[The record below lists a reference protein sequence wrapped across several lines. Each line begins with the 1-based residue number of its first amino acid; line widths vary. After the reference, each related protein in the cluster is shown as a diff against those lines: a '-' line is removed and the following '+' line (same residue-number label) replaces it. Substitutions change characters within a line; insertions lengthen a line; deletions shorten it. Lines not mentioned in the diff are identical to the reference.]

1 MNSQSQSQDSSNSPH
16 SPPWKHVWITGA
28 SSGLGEYTAR
38 LLADQGCI
46 VSISARRIEQLETIA
61 KDSPNIFAYPVDV
74 TDAEAVKT
82 VAAQAETD
90 HGPIDLAM
98 FSAGAWFPGSIQD
111 MRVENFAKT
120 LNVNVLGVAHGMDA
134 VLPQMLERSSGHI
147 SWISSVA
154 GYVGLP
160 NSAAYSA
167 SKSALISLAESVHGE
182 LQQKGIAVSVIN
194 PGFVRTQLTDKNK
207 FPMPFL
213 MEPEPAAE
221 KIVAGLKRKK
231 FEIAFPWQMV
241 LILKTLRILPYWL
254 SLALM
259 KRMV

>member
-1 MNSQSQSQDSSNSPH
+1 MNRTSANASA
-16 SPPWKHVWITGA
+16 PWKHVWITGA

-38 LLADQGCI
+38 LLAQQGCT
-46 VSISARRIEQLETIA
+46 VSISARRIEQMEAICA
-61 KDSPNIFAYPVDV
+61 EFPNIHAYPADV
-74 TDAEAVKT
+74 TDAAAVKA
-82 VAAQAETD
+82 AAQAAEAD
-90 HGPIDLAM
+90 YGPIDLAL
-98 FSAGAWFPGSIQD
+98 FSAGAWFPGSLQD

-120 LNVNVLGVAHGMDA
+120 LDVNIMGVVHGMDA
-134 VLPQMLERSSGHI
+134 VLPQMLERGSGHI

-154 GYVGLP
+154 GYIGLP

-182 LQQKGIAVSVIN
+182 LQKKGIAVSVIN

-241 LILKTLRILPYWL
+241 LILKTLRILPYRL
-254 SLALM
+254 SLALI
-259 KRMV
+259 KRLA

>member
-1 MNSQSQSQDSSNSPH
+1 
-16 SPPWKHVWITGA
+16 
-28 SSGLGEYTAR
+28 
-38 LLADQGCI
+38 
-46 VSISARRIEQLETIA
+46 
-61 KDSPNIFAYPVDV
+61 
-74 TDAEAVKT
+74 
-82 VAAQAETD
+82 
-90 HGPIDLAM
+90 
-98 FSAGAWFPGSIQD
+98 
-111 MRVENFAKT
+111 
-120 LNVNVLGVAHGMDA
+120 MDA

-231 FEIAFPWQMV
+231 FEIAFPWQMG

>member
-1 MNSQSQSQDSSNSPH
+1 MNSPSPMNST
-16 SPPWKHVWITGA
+16 PWKHVWITGA
-28 SSGLGEYTAR
+28 SSELGEFIAR
-38 LLADQGCI
+38 LLAEQGCI
-46 VSISARRIEQLETIA
+46 VSISSRRLEQLEAITRN
-61 KDSPNIFAYPVDV
+61 SSNIFAYPVDV
-74 TDAEAVKT
+74 TDAATMKQ
-82 VAAQAETD
+82 VAAQAEAD
-90 HGPIDLAM
+90 HGPIDLAL
-98 FSAGAWFPGSIQD
+98 FSAGAKFPGSLQD

-120 LNVNVLGVAHGMDA
+120 LDVNILGVVHGMDA
-134 VLPQMLERSSGHI
+134 VLPQMLERGSGYI

-154 GYVGLP
+154 GYIGLP

-194 PGFVRTQLTDKNK
+194 PGPVRTQLTDKNK

-254 SLALM
+254 SLALI
-259 KRMV
+259 KRLA